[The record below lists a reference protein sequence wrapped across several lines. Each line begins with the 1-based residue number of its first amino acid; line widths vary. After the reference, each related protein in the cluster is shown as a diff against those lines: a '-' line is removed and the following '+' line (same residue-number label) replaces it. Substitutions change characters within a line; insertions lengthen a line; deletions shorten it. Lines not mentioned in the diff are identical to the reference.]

1 MLSPVNALQ
10 AVCRKVLTVELLI
23 GNAKDNTVVSYI
35 LTEWNIETVTTI
47 PEGSKVETLPSEAQ
61 DTQTVKV
68 GG

>member
-1 MLSPVNALQ
+1 
-10 AVCRKVLTVELLI
+10 VELLI

-35 LTEWNIETVTTI
+35 LTEENIETVTTI
-47 PEGSKVETLPSEAQ
+47 PKGSRVEKLPSEAQ